1 MVKLIVGGTGT
12 GKTKTIIELVNAA
25 VKEEKGSVVCI
36 AKGDKLKFDISY
48 DARLVN
54 VSDYMV
60 EGYKGLLGFVAGIH
74 AGNYDISKIYIDSL
88 YKILG
93 SREPATAEAFLKE
106 LDAFATKHGVDF
118 TVALSEEETA
128 ITESMKKYL

>member
-1 MVKLIVGGTGT
+1 MVKLIMGAAGT
-12 GKTKTIIELVNAA
+12 GKTKTIIDLVNAA

-36 AKGDKLKFDISY
+36 AKGDKLKFDISH

-60 EGYKGLLGFVAGIH
+60 EGYKGLLGFLSGIH
-74 AGNYDISKIYIDSL
+74 AGNYDITKVYIDSL
-88 YKILG
+88 YKLLDCKDP
-93 SREPATAEAFLKE
+93 SVAETFLKE
-106 LDAFATKHGVDF
+106 LDAFSTKHSVDF
-118 TVALSEEETA
+118 TVALSEVENS

>member
-36 AKGDKLKFDISY
+36 AKGDKLKFDISH

-60 EGYKGLLGFVAGIH
+60 EGYKGLLGFLSGIH
-74 AGNYDISKIYIDSL
+74 TGNYDITKVYIDSL
-88 YKILG
+88 YKLLDCKDP
-93 SREPATAEAFLKE
+93 SVAETFLKE
-106 LDAFATKHGVDF
+106 LDAFSTKHSVDF
-118 TVALSEEETA
+118 TVALSEVETS

>member
-25 VKEEKGSVVCI
+25 VKDEKGSVVCI

-48 DARLVN
+48 DARLIDI
-54 VSDYMV
+54 SDYMV
-60 EGYKGLLGFVAGIH
+60 DGYKGLLGFVAGIH
-74 AGNYDISKIYIDSL
+74 AGNYDITKIYIDSL
-88 YKILG
+88 YKLLDC
-93 SREPATAEAFLKE
+93 RDAAVAETFLKE
-106 LDAFATKHGVDF
+106 LDAFSSKHSVDF